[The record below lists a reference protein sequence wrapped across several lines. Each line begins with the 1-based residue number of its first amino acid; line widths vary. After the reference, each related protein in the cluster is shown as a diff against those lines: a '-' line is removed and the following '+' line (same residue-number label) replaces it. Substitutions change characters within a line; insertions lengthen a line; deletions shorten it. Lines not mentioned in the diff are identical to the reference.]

1 VQEVRTP
8 AGATQ
13 SLAVTDGAAAIISLG
28 GNGTATLER
37 ETYLV
42 RPGFIAVL
50 RAPASLELSAGPNGL
65 RWLDV
70 RWPDRALEALG
81 PLTGGLARTRALY
94 GRSSVSL
101 AWRISDELRMGDP
114 LAPWAVD
121 VLANGIVIGL
131 ARGARAHPPAPA
143 LAMRARKA
151 IERAGYGPVSLTA
164 IARELGCSLE
174 YLGRVF
180 KRTYGMTPSRF
191 AMWRRIERARRML
204 LADDRAVGEIAAAL
218 EFKDSSH
225 LARHF
230 KVWTGSSPSQFR
242 AVHQE

>member
-1 VQEVRTP
+1 VDV
-8 AGATQ
+8 
-13 SLAVTDGAAAIISLG
+13 VDGAAAVIGLG
-28 GNGTATLER
+28 GSGTATLER

-50 RAPASLELSAGPNGL
+50 RARAALTLAAGPQGL

-70 RWPDRALEALG
+70 RWPEGAVEALG
-81 PLTGGLARTRALY
+81 PLSGGLARTRALY

-101 AWRISDELRMGDP
+101 AWRISDELRLGDS

-121 VLANGIVIGL
+121 VLANGIAIGL
-131 ARGARAHPPAPA
+131 TRGARAHPPPPEIAV
-143 LAMRARKA
+143 RARKA
-151 IERAGYGPVSLTA
+151 IERSGYGPVSLTA

-180 KRTYGMTPSRF
+180 RRTYGMTRSRF

-204 LADDRAVGEIAAAL
+204 LADGRPVGEIAAAL
-218 EFKDSSH
+218 GFKDSSH

-230 KVWTGSSPSQFR
+230 KVWTGSSPSRFR
-242 AVHQE
+242 ATHRE

>member
-1 VQEVRTP
+1 
-8 AGATQ
+8 
-13 SLAVTDGAAAIISLG
+13 
-28 GNGTATLER
+28 
-37 ETYLV
+37 V

-50 RAPASLELSAGPNGL
+50 HERASLTLAAGPQGL

-70 RWPDRALEALG
+70 WWTTLEGLG
-81 PLTGGLARTRALY
+81 PLARGLEGTRALY

-101 AWRISDELRMGDP
+101 AWRISDELRLGDP

-121 VLANGIVIGL
+121 VMANGIAIGL
-131 ARGARAHPPAPA
+131 TRGARAHPPPPA

-151 IERAGYGPVSLTA
+151 IERAGYGPMSLTA
-164 IARELGCSLE
+164 IARDLGCSLE
-174 YLGRVF
+174 YLGRIF
-180 KRTYGMTPSRF
+180 RRTYGMTLSRF

-204 LADDRAVGEIAAAL
+204 LADDRPVGEIAASL
-218 EFKDSSH
+218 GFKDSSH

-230 KVWTGSSPSQFR
+230 KAWTGSSPSGFR